1 MCRLL
6 FSLYKS
12 FSTFHFCKVP
22 VIAVQNCIHWR
33 FSWQNILTLETD
45 SWSTRTLSYTI
56 LIWFLWT
63 GVLFKAVVIVWMVWV
78 LHNFHCILMKD
89 CFYLLTLK
97 LDDIAHIY
105 IVYSVQEHT
114 NYVGDAFRIYLCM
127 KQI

>member
-1 MCRLL
+1 
-6 FSLYKS
+6 
-12 FSTFHFCKVP
+12 
-22 VIAVQNCIHWR
+22 
-33 FSWQNILTLETD
+33 
-45 SWSTRTLSYTI
+45 
-56 LIWFLWT
+56 
-63 GVLFKAVVIVWMVWV
+63 
-78 LHNFHCILMKD
+78 MKD